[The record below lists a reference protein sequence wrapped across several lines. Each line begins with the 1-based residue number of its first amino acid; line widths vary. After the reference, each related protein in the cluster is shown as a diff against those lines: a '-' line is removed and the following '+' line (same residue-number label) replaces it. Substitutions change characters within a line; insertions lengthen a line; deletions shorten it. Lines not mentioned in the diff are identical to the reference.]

1 MNQQGRSEAGRFISK
16 SNEFREVRS
25 LRLTET
31 TWQKLGAVAESQGI
45 TRADLIEQIVE
56 QGILEQASVGEST
69 IQQVATAIER
79 VLNDS
84 TVTRNGRDR
93 GSVRRAL
100 QALLNL
106 LS

>member
-1 MNQQGRSEAGRFISK
+1 MIKQERKEGGRFTSK
-16 SNEFREVRS
+16 SAEPREVRS

-45 TRADLIEQIVE
+45 TRADLVEHMVE
-56 QGILEQASVGEST
+56 QGILEQASAGEPT
-69 IQQVATAIER
+69 VQRVAIAIEGI
-79 VLNDS
+79 LNDPV
-84 TVTRNGRDR
+84 VTRKGKDR
-93 GSVRRAL
+93 GSVKRAL